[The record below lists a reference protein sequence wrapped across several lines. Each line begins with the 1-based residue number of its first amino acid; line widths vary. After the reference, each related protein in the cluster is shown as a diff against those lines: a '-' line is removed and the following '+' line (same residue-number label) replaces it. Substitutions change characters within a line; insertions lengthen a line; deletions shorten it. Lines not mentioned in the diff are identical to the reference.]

1 LISRRPLRPRFTSY
15 RNLVIGGASWN
26 GSERQTE
33 SGMDYVI
40 QTRTVSVGGL
50 AFTADVAGPADGS
63 PVLLLHGF
71 PQSRH
76 AWRRQLPVLAQ
87 AGYRAIAIDQRGY
100 STGARPAGAEHYTV
114 DALVGDALAVMDAV
128 DAPRFHLVGHDWGG
142 QIAWTAAAQ
151 APQRIISLSVL
162 SRPHPAAF
170 AKAWSDDPEQSGRSR
185 HHSTLLEPGAADA
198 MLATGL
204 SGFRAMF
211 ERQGVPAADAQA
223 YIAALS
229 EPGALEAA
237 IHWYR
242 SAAAMRSRDF
252 PRVTTPT
259 LYLWG
264 DADAPVGRAAAAGTG
279 AFVDAPYRFEV
290 AQGARHF
297 LTDQVPQVVNRALL
311 EQLRANS

>member
-1 LISRRPLRPRFTSY
+1 MIETISVDT
-15 RNLVIGGASWN
+15 G
-26 GSERQTE
+26 
-33 SGMDYVI
+33 D
-40 QTRTVSVGGL
+40 L
-50 AFTADVAGPADGS
+50 AFTADVAGPEGGA

-100 STGARPAGAEHYTV
+100 SSGARPAGAEHYAV
-114 DALVGDALAVMDAV
+114 AAIVADALAVMDAM
-128 DAPRFHLVGHDWGG
+128 DTPRFHLVGHDWGG
-142 QIAWTAAAQ
+142 QIAWSVAAQ
-151 APQRIISLSVL
+151 APERIISLSVL
-162 SRPHPAAF
+162 SRAHPAAF

-211 ERQGVPAADAQA
+211 ERQGVPAADAEA
-223 YIAALS
+223 YISALS

-252 PRVTTPT
+252 PAITVPT

-264 DADAPVGRAAAAGTG
+264 DADATVGRAAAEGTG
-279 AFVDAPYRFEV
+279 AFVRAPYRFEAV
-290 AQGARHF
+290 AGAGHF
-297 LTDQVPQVVNRALL
+297 LTDQVPEVVNRLLL
-311 EQLRANS
+311 EHLAARG